1 MVQLGSIGG
10 SLLSIYLCDK
20 IGRVRTLQF
29 CCIFWIVAAIIQITS
44 KNVGQLYAGRLL
56 EGLFGVGPTV
66 VCGPVYLAEVSPK
79 AIRGLCNSIFAGAVY
94 LGIMLGYFAN
104 YGTILHIPDTDEK
117 QWTIPT
123 AVKIIL
129 AGIIFIL
136 SFLFCIESPRWLIKK
151 GDIDQASINF
161 SKLRH
166 LPEDH
171 PYILSEIADI
181 NDQLAVEAE
190 AMKNVSLWGTFKEM
204 FTVYSVRYRML
215 LCLSI
220 QMLAQWSGANAV
232 TIYATDFFALV
243 GKTSKADNMMMTAV
257 SGVVKFVS
265 AYLAAFFLI
274 DLLGRR
280 KSLYIGI
287 IFQLICLLYFALF
300 LNICP
305 QAVDDFKSLTS
316 VQVAASRGALAA
328 LFLSGTA
335 WCMGWNAV
343 QYLINSEVLPLRVRN
358 LGSAI
363 IMCFHFANQ
372 YANSKALPYMMSGMN
387 TYGAFYFF
395 VGVLALGLLFV
406 WFFLPEC
413 SGRSLESMEELFN
426 LPWYLIGRRG
436 AELAP
441 DHSEVNRIHA
451 SNDHTGNAEGGDI
464 DIDMQKEEREQIE
477 NANEKGK
484 SLA

>member
-1 MVQLGSIGG
+1 MTEQQRITKIVSNASSLHSNEEKDEVQDQKPKQLKDKLKNTSVFAKFFSVNHDNSPHQIYNSTLYLSVFVFGILGAARGYDEGYAGSTTAQVSFQNRFGLKDPTKTQDQLDNVKSNIKSMVQLGSIGG
-10 SLLSIYLCDK
+10 SLLSIYLCDR

-29 CCIFWIVAAIIQITS
+29 CCVCWIVAAIIQITS
-44 KNVGQLYAGRLL
+44 KSIGQLYAGRLL

-104 YGTILHIPDTDEK
+104 YGTILHIPDNDER

-204 FTVYSVRYRML
+204 FTVLMPSPFM
-215 LCLSI
+215 
-220 QMLAQWSGANAV
+220 
-232 TIYATDFFALV
+232 
-243 GKTSKADNMMMTAV
+243 
-257 SGVVKFVS
+257 
-265 AYLAAFFLI
+265 
-274 DLLGRR
+274 
-280 KSLYIGI
+280 
-287 IFQLICLLYFALF
+287 QLIF
-300 LNICP
+300 
-305 QAVDDFKSLTS
+305 SLWL
-316 VQVAASRGALAA
+316 VKHPK
-328 LFLSGTA
+328 
-335 WCMGWNAV
+335 
-343 QYLINSEVLPLRVRN
+343 LI
-358 LGSAI
+358 I
-363 IMCFHFANQ
+363 
-372 YANSKALPYMMSGMN
+372 
-387 TYGAFYFF
+387 
-395 VGVLALGLLFV
+395 
-406 WFFLPEC
+406 
-413 SGRSLESMEELFN
+413 
-426 LPWYLIGRRG
+426 
-436 AELAP
+436 
-441 DHSEVNRIHA
+441 
-451 SNDHTGNAEGGDI
+451 
-464 DIDMQKEEREQIE
+464 
-477 NANEKGK
+477 
-484 SLA
+484 